1 MYNLLRFLLRYHL
14 FILFV
19 SLEAF
24 CFYLVYRNNKYNE
37 VAYVNV
43 ANSISGKVY
52 ASYKGGIDYFYLK
65 RYSDSLVQENASLRQ
80 QLLESKFDN
89 RVDSGTV
96 SDSAKRFV
104 QNYTYLT
111 ARVIRNSVNRSTN
124 LIYLDKGKLH
134 GVDKQMGVIAPNG
147 IVGQVI
153 SVTDNYAAVMS
164 VLSKGF
170 KVSAKF
176 KKNEYFGNLHWD
188 GISSTTAVLE
198 EIPKH
203 VPVKEGDTVL
213 TSGYSQLFPRNV
225 MIGTVKKVKS
235 YPDKTFLDVTV
246 KLSTDFGNLSYV
258 YVTKD
263 LRKQEIVLLDSLA
276 NINKHD

>member
-19 SLEAF
+19 SLEVF
-24 CFYLVYRNNKYNE
+24 CFYLIFRNNKYNE
-37 VAYVNV
+37 AAYVNV
-43 ANSISGKVY
+43 ANGISGKVY
-52 ASYKGGIDYFYLK
+52 ASYKGGVDYFYLK
-65 RYSDSLVQENASLRQ
+65 HYSDSLVQENAYLRQ

-124 LIYLDKGKLH
+124 LIYLDKGRLH

-147 IVGQVI
+147 IVGQVV

-164 VLSKGF
+164 VLSKDF

-188 GISSTTAVLE
+188 GLNSTTAVLE

-276 NINKHD
+276 NANKHD